1 MTRSKL
7 LNLAMAG
14 VFAASTLGLVGAA
27 MAKENDS
34 KTNEPA
40 ILANAKVTMS
50 QAIATAENKVGGKA
64 VGAGIEDQ
72 NGVVA
77 FEVEILKDGQKHKV
91 LVDTQS
97 GQVVKTAMADD
108 EQNENGHEGDDD

>member
-27 MAKENDS
+27 MAKENEP
-34 KTNEPA
+34 KTNETA
-40 ILANAKVTMS
+40 IMANAKVTMA
-50 QAIATAENKVGGKA
+50 QAIATAESQVGGKA

-97 GQVVKTAMADD
+97 GQVMKTAMADD

>member
-14 VFAASTLGLVGAA
+14 VFAASTLGLVGTA

-34 KTNEPA
+34 KTDEMA
-40 ILANAKVTMS
+40 IMANAKVTMA
-50 QAIATAENKVGGKA
+50 QAIATAEGQVGGHA

-72 NGVVA
+72 NGFVA
-77 FEVEILKDGQKHKV
+77 FEVEILKDGQKHRV

-108 EQNENGHEGDDD
+108 EQNENGLEGDDD

>member
-27 MAKENDS
+27 MARENG
-34 KTNEPA
+34 PA
-40 ILANAKVTMS
+40 ASETPILTNAKVTMS
-50 QAIATAENKVGGKA
+50 QAIATAESQIGGKA

-72 NGVVA
+72 NGIVA

-108 EQNENGHEGDDD
+108 EQNENGHEGDHD